1 MASNVSVWL
10 DGVPGSALP
19 LPDRGLDF
27 GDGLFETLLLEN
39 GRALFRQAH
48 LERLRVGLAALAL
61 PDCSSTAEQHLERV
75 CADIVSRGW
84 PWAALR
90 ITVTRGAGER
100 GYAAPAQVTPRII
113 ITASPMQHDCRQMP
127 QPAALVFADLRLSS
141 EPFLAGVKHLNRL
154 EQVIA
159 ATQARQAQ
167 ADESVL
173 LDHSGRVVSVAA
185 GNLFFVVGK
194 ELVTPP
200 LAACPIHGTRRRLVI
215 EQLAPALGLDIREAR
230 VESEFFSSCDEVFF
244 TNSLQGLRPVKTL
257 GAASWETY
265 PVCEALF
272 EQYLREVD
280 LCAG

>member
-113 ITASPMQHDCRQMP
+113 ITASPIQHDCRQMP

-257 GAASWETY
+257 GSASWETY

>member
-1 MASNVSVWL
+1 MASNASVWL

-84 PWAALR
+84 RWAALR

-230 VESEFFSSCDEVFF
+230 VDSEFFSSCDEVFF

>member
-75 CADIVSRGW
+75 CGDIVNRGW

-113 ITASPMQHDCRQMP
+113 ITASPIQHDCRQMP
-127 QPAALVFADLRLSS
+127 QPAALVFADLRLSP

-257 GAASWETY
+257 GSASWETY

>member
-1 MASNVSVWL
+1 MASSVAVWL
-10 DGVPGSALP
+10 DGVPGSSLP

-39 GRALFRQAH
+39 GRALFKQAH
-48 LERLRVGLAALAL
+48 LERLRVGLGALAL
-61 PDCSSTAEQHLERV
+61 PDCSSRAEQYLDLV
-75 CADIVSRGW
+75 CADIVSRDW
-84 PWAALR
+84 PWAAAR

-113 ITASPMQHDCRQMP
+113 ITVSPLQHDCRQMP
-127 QPAALVFADLRLSS
+127 QPATLVLADLRLSS

-173 LDHSGRVVSVAA
+173 LDHSGQVVSVAA
-185 GNLFFVVGK
+185 GNLFLVVGG
-194 ELVTPP
+194 EVLTPP

-230 VESEFFSSCDEVFF
+230 LEREVFSSCDEVFF
-244 TNSLQGLRPVKTL
+244 TNSLHGLRPVKAL
-257 GAASWETY
+257 GSASWETH
-265 PVCEALF
+265 PVCQALF
-272 EQYLREVD
+272 EQYIREVD
-280 LCAG
+280 SCAG

>member
-75 CADIVSRGW
+75 CADIVIRGW